1 MAERILIPTDGS
13 DEVGTV
19 VDEAIDLDCAG
30 DSEIHSLYVI
40 DHRALVP
47 LGENEQQSVAEMLQ
61 EKGESA
67 LTTVSERVQD
77 LRPNFEVST
86 MVAQGLPAR
95 QILAY
100 AQEHEIDTIV
110 LGSHGQT
117 IQQQAIGSTTE
128 RVVRG
133 VNQIEKTKV
142 VIVPIGTQGDDE
154 EDVPEAIS
162 ERASDM
168 FQ

>member
-13 DEVGTV
+13 DEVVTV
-19 VDEAIDLDCAG
+19 VDEALDLDCG
-30 DSEIHSLYVI
+30 GESEIHSLYVV

-47 LGENEQQSVAEMLQ
+47 LGEGEQQSVAEMLRDT
-61 EKGESA
+61 GETA
-67 LTTVSERVQD
+67 LDTVSERVRDRQPD
-77 LRPNFEVST
+77 FDVST

-117 IQQQAIGSTTE
+117 LQQQAIGSTTE

-133 VNQIEKTKV
+133 VNQIENTKV
-142 VIVPIGTQGDDE
+142 VIVPIGDQGE
-154 EDVPEAIS
+154 REDVEEAIS

>member
-1 MAERILIPTDGS
+1 MVDRILIPTDGS
-13 DEVGTV
+13 DEVETV
-19 VDEAIDLDCAG
+19 VDEALDLDCRG
-30 DSEIHSLYVI
+30 DSEIHSLYVV

-47 LGENEQQSVAEMLQ
+47 LGESEQQPVAEMLKEQ
-61 EKGESA
+61 GESA
-67 LTTVSERVQD
+67 LARVSDRIRDRKPDVD
-77 LRPNFEVST
+77 VAT

-100 AQEHEIDTIV
+100 ALEQEIDTIV

-133 VNQIEKTKV
+133 VNQVEDTNV
-142 VIVPIGTQGDDE
+142 LIVPIGDQE
-154 EDVPEAIS
+154 EAADVEGAIS